1 MNEVYSIFYHNEPCF
16 VNFIA
21 PIAPHHPGACSLTN
35 AGRTRM
41 GPYLMMRF
49 KSVVLHWG
57 MEIGSRVSN
66 LKADQSLVGGMHL
79 PQGKYPAFRAFSAVS
94 KVTLFRTWIRWAFLQ
109 VKRWY

>member
-1 MNEVYSIFYHNEPCF
+1 
-16 VNFIA
+16 
-21 PIAPHHPGACSLTN
+21 
-35 AGRTRM
+35 
-41 GPYLMMRF
+41 
-49 KSVVLHWG
+49 

-94 KVTLFRTWIRWAFLQ
+94 KVTLFRIWIRWAFLQ